1 MIHSRAAVDEAD
13 NDVDASVDSFAR
25 GGDTSAIGA
34 VALQRVST
42 CTLTVQ

>member
-1 MIHSRAAVDEAD
+1 MIHSRAAVNEAED
-13 NDVDASVDSFAR
+13 ADDASVDSFAR